1 MDGWDGARQARC
13 RCVALLSA
21 CRTCPCGCPA
31 MLLACC
37 DQDCMHTTTC
47 PPQEAC
53 RQAVA
58 AGVPVWFEPVS
69 VPKSTKAAPLLSC
82 ITYASPN
89 EKELAAMAAAVRRQQ
104 QPGGQQQ
111 QCGCRGGCGCGGSG
125 SGGGTCCTCKGG
137 SCTEGC
143 CCCCCTA
150 PCCDSGCGRKAAA
163 GGAAGGNGRSAKPDA
178 MAASPAEAA
187 LRAMLPDIA
196 TLLLAGLRHLVLTL
210 GADGAALCTL
220 APGGRAVEG
229 GGRFVRSSWQ
239 GKCAWHPCWTRCVS
253 LPCAEGMAS
262 PPTPLPCSPPCA
274 CPACQRGQLQ
284 RRRRLPRGRLPIWLG
299 ARLASSAR
307 ALLRRRGSDGGG
319 AERQQRPSWAGCCS
333 CPVSSCASTCQE
345 HRTAPAAAC
354 LQHLKALL
362 NCR

>member
-1 MDGWDGARQARC
+1 
-13 RCVALLSA
+13 
-21 CRTCPCGCPA
+21 

-220 APGGRAVEG
+220 APGGRAVEVLHVPALPASVVNCSG
-229 GGRFVRSSWQ
+229 AGDCLVAGCLFGLAQGLPAAHALCYGVAAATAAVQSDSNVPRGLDAAAARSAAAQARAKST
-239 GKCAWHPCWTRCVS
+239 ALR
-253 LPCAEGMAS
+253 L
-262 PPTPLPCSPPCA
+262 PLPACSISKRC
-274 CPACQRGQLQ
+274 
-284 RRRRLPRGRLPIWLG
+284 
-299 ARLASSAR
+299 
-307 ALLRRRGSDGGG
+307 
-319 AERQQRPSWAGCCS
+319 
-333 CPVSSCASTCQE
+333 
-345 HRTAPAAAC
+345 
-354 LQHLKALL
+354 
-362 NCR
+362 